1 MRFPG
6 ARRVLRQPLRAG
18 LLPVGAASGS
28 RARLCGRLWTPPEP
42 RWPAIGEHSGC
53 VLKRPRTAA
62 PARRRIRMIKA
73 GTRPWGVVGGVGVAA
88 RVDGGRGV
96 AGSCPLQSLLAAP
109 FCRACAGVFPWSGER
124 WGGTRVTWFGAAR
137 TNPCSCVVT
146 YDHARRACFLCFGA
160 LNVTVC
166 ESVLERPP
174 PRAWVTS
181 SVTFSVWRLFR
192 RALPLPFSEIFT
204 TRDCPATSVIVR
216 AVPTVTTTLRVF
228 GFLRA
233 VIAMIL
239 WPRI

>member
-53 VLKRPRTAA
+53 VLKAA
-62 PARRRIRMIKA
+62 RDGRACAQAHPDDHG

-88 RVDGGRGV
+88 RVDGGRCV
-96 AGSCPLQSLLAAP
+96 PASCLLQSLLAAP

-124 WGGTRVTWFGAAR
+124 WGGTRVTWFGAAS

-146 YDHARRACFLCFGA
+146 YDHARRATKAG
-160 LNVTVC
+160 
-166 ESVLERPP
+166 P
-174 PRAWVTS
+174 
-181 SVTFSVWRLFR
+181 
-192 RALPLPFSEIFT
+192 
-204 TRDCPATSVIVR
+204 
-216 AVPTVTTTLRVF
+216 
-228 GFLRA
+228 
-233 VIAMIL
+233 
-239 WPRI
+239 